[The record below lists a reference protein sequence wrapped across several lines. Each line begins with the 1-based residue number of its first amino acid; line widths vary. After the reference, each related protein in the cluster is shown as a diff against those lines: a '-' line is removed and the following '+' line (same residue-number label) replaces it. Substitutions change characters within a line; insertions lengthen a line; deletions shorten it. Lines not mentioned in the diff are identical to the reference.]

1 MSAVDV
7 SAGFVFSNELRDMNL
22 SNEEFVRRA
31 YTVYLNREPDA
42 AGIAYWVGLLERG
55 NDYGC
60 IIHGFNESDE
70 FPLGICNSFGVT
82 RGDYPLYQQITFWYI
97 IQ

>member
-7 SAGFVFSNELRDMNL
+7 SAGFVFSAELRDMHL

-31 YTVYLNREPDA
+31 YTVYLNREPDP
-42 AGIAYWVGLLERG
+42 AGIAYWVDFLERG

-60 IIHGFNESDE
+60 IIHGFGESQE
-70 FPLGICNSFGVT
+70 FTSICNSYGVT
-82 RGDYPLYQQITFWYI
+82 RGDYPYTYR
-97 IQ
+97 